1 MCTAQFC
8 FDGISLFIEQDVDTH
23 TLYITESDMMSSLFI
38 MIMMKCDKGNI
49 FVICSILLHNGILY
63 ELISLC

>member
-8 FDGISLFIEQDVDTH
+8 TDGISLFIEQDVGTH
-23 TLYITESDMMSSLFI
+23 TLYITESDMMSCLFI
-38 MIMMKCDKGNI
+38 IIMMKCDKGNKLL
-49 FVICSILLHNGILY
+49 FVVFYCTNGILY